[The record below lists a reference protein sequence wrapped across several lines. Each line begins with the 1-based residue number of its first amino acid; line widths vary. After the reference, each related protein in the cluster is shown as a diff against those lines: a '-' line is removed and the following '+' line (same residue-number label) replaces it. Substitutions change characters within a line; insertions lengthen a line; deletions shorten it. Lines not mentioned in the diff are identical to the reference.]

1 MPVANL
7 NPFIRGDI
15 FVSTWGR
22 DQDIVDFY
30 QVIRATPKTV
40 VVRRIESRIIEI
52 VGPARAVIVPM
63 PDSFRSEEQRRRIV
77 HDGRDSYIRLSG
89 WERALLWDG
98 VGLLSTRYA

>member
-1 MPVANL
+1 MPVANP
-7 NPFIRGDI
+7 NPFARGDI
-15 FVSTWGR
+15 LMSTWGR

-52 VGPARAVIVPM
+52 VSPTRAVIVPTL
-63 PDSFRSEEQRRRIV
+63 DAFRSEEQRRRIV
-77 HDGRDSYIRLSG
+77 HDGGDSYLRLSG

-98 VGLLSTRYA
+98 VALLSTRYA